1 MEKKKATKVTRII
14 STIVGGAAA
23 LYGIYKL
30 ADEFFAYKYN
40 KEYGQ
45 DYDNG
50 RDVGHDEGYDNGFE
64 DGYLKGKSEG
74 YDFGLKKGKEDAY
87 MNMEEESHREYD
99 DSPKYCTCHTNCKK
113 HAVAE
118 EQSVE
123 PVDTAKETTD
133 ADSET
138 AEDPSTT
145 PETQQIRSRKD
156 IDI

>member
-50 RDVGHDEGYDNGFE
+50 HAVGHDEGYDQ
-64 DGYLKGKSEG
+64 GYSEGYEKGYKTGQSEG
-74 YDFGLKKGKEDAY
+74 YDFGLKIGKDEAY
-87 MNMEEESHREYD
+87 TNMEEEANREYD
-99 DSPKYCTCHTNCKK
+99 DSPKNCSCNGKCKK

-118 EQSVE
+118 EQSAE
-123 PVDTAKETTD
+123 PVDIAEEPTDDANKATTEAKVKTD
-133 ADSET
+133 ADSDSE
-138 AEDPSTT
+138 
-145 PETQQIRSRKD
+145 I
-156 IDI
+156 

>member
-1 MEKKKATKVTRII
+1 MEKKKTTRII
-14 STIVGGAAA
+14 KAIVGGATA

-30 ADEFFAYKYN
+30 ADEFFAYKYS

-50 RDVGHDEGYDNGFE
+50 HDVGYDEGYDQGFE
-64 DGYLKGKSEG
+64 KGHEAGYENGYKAGK
-74 YDFGLKKGKEDAY
+74 KDAY
-87 MNMEEESHREYD
+87 INMEEESHREYD

-145 PETQQIRSRKD
+145 SETQQIRSRKD